1 MGNSA
6 SNISSIFAPAAKE
19 NDPYVTQ
26 SYVDSNFLT
35 NGNFTTYDNYMKGLL
50 SKIPTDVSNA
60 VTNTTLTTTL
70 ANYPTNTSLNTTL
83 ANYPTNTSLNTTL
96 RNSALYCPEDQ
107 AYCSLSNSK
116 AGTNSIV
123 ASNNNIGIGTINPLE
138 ELHINRTTATN
149 ALTKYTNTN
158 APSGLDVGVD
168 SNGNGIIFHRDTNRP
183 ITINTNN
190 AERLRVSEGGGVGI
204 GTTNTSALLT
214 VNATSSEPGNG
225 TIGLNGIRLV
235 DSSGTRLQA
244 GINTGYSYLQSHNN
258 SRLSLNPAGNNVG
271 IGTTN
276 PSQMLDVNGN
286 INASGNITSS
296 GFITS
301 NGNINSSGNITSN
314 GNIGIGV
321 TVPTQRLSIGPLTS
335 STDVIAMSLPN
346 NWYIKMKGATIT
358 NPAGQLCFSN
368 GNTAATSV
376 DYVCIDPTKT
386 S

>member
-1 MGNSA
+1 VQTS
-6 SNISSIFAPAAKE
+6 
-19 NDPYVTQ
+19 
-26 SYVDSNFLT
+26 LT
-35 NGNFTTYDNYMKGLL
+35 NY
-50 SKIPTDVSNA
+50 
-60 VTNTTLTTTL
+60 TNSTV
-70 ANYPTNTSLNTTL
+70 NPSIQTSLT
-83 ANYPTNTSLNTTL
+83 NYTNSTVNPSIQTSLTNYTNNTLPTTL
-96 RNSALYCPEDQ
+96 RTSTLYCPDNQ
-107 AYCSLSNSK
+107 AYCSLSNTK
-116 AGTNSIV
+116 AGTDSIV
-123 ASNNNIGIGTINPLE
+123 ARNGNIGIGTINPLE

-149 ALTKYTNTN
+149 ALTKYTNSNTTTTG
-158 APSGLDVGVD
+158 GLDVGVD
-168 SNGNGIIFHRDTNRP
+168 STGNGVIFHRDTNRP
-183 ITINTNN
+183 ITISTNN
-190 AERLRVSEGGGVGI
+190 AERMRVSEGG
-204 GTTNTSALLT
+204 
-214 VNATSSEPGNG
+214 
-225 TIGLNGIRLV
+225 
-235 DSSGTRLQA
+235 
-244 GINTGYSYLQSHNN
+244 
-258 SRLSLNPAGNNVG
+258 NVG
-271 IGTTN
+271 IGTTS
-276 PSQMLDVNGN
+276 PTHRLDVNGN